1 MIFKFAFRNVIRLPW
16 RTLLYFFIIFFVVL
30 AMTASIFVYRACL
43 GAEKAL
49 DEDYIFVASLIPKEQ
64 NSLTVEQVMLC
75 LHSTDV
81 SAYNVSMSEANM
93 MIPGGESMTK
103 APSAVEKGKKVDL
116 WMENHGCDIIAVE
129 NLPLVYGFFSGECT
143 MRDGQGFTNDGYA
156 GNAAEIVIPWWLAD
170 DHRLSVGDTI
180 LRRYENRG
188 KYVFA
193 PCEIVGIYETA
204 NKDAKQ
210 ENYPAYIPLAIAEFD
225 LQMALSGTIITKDTI
240 HIDRADFVLES
251 RDEFNDFVNA
261 AIAGGIDQKK
271 SDFVFNNSI
280 YDVLSSELDNISMIV
295 LFVMGTMLLVG
306 MAIFI
311 FFTIYL
317 YTSREKEKELLKAL
331 GMPNHKVH
339 FMMLAEHGAIFIL
352 ALLLGVFG
360 GRTSADGVCSYVND
374 TVLKRASASEELRL
388 LESSADFDMTMPL
401 ERNMRIE
408 ISPSETKVSTINAT
422 FNMKN
427 TVGEDEI
434 GISAH
439 SFYVLGTGLGG
450 LDGIWDREWL
460 PVDLI
465 GLTNMDHIPT
475 SIPYEEIQNLPKY
488 HEGYLYAFVSENS
501 PYLPAPEKGET
512 ILFLTSRAKDSF
524 VILQDQVL
532 ADTSAV
538 VSTYIKIIGTYE
550 ENPYYSENDILILM
564 DDFHSVYREMSI
576 LEDIP
581 GDEAIMRFERIH
593 TVLKK
598 ED

>member
-43 GAEKAL
+43 GAGKVL

-103 APSAVEKGKKVDL
+103 APSAVEKGEKVDL
-116 WMENHGCDIIAVE
+116 WIEKPGCDIIAVE
-129 NLPLVYGFFSGECT
+129 NLPLVYEFFSGECT
-143 MRDGQGFTNDGYA
+143 MRDGQGFTDDGYA
-156 GNAAEIVIPWWLAD
+156 GNMAEIIVPWWLAD
-170 DHRLSVGDTI
+170 DHGLSVGEVI
-180 LRRYENRG
+180 MRRYENHG
-188 KYVFA
+188 NYVFA

-204 NKDAKQ
+204 NKEAEREK
-210 ENYPAYIPLAIAEFD
+210 YPAYIPLAIAEFD

-240 HIDRADFVLES
+240 HIDRADFVLS
-251 RDEFNDFVNA
+251 GRDAFDDFVNA
-261 AIAGGIDQKK
+261 AIAGGIDQNK

-295 LFVMGTMLLVG
+295 LFVMGTVLLVG
-306 MAIFI
+306 TAIFI

-331 GMPNHKVH
+331 GMPKYKVH
-339 FMMLAEHGAIFIL
+339 LMMLAEHGAIFVL

-360 GRTSADGVCSYVND
+360 GRASADGVCSYVND
-374 TVLKRASASEELRL
+374 TVLQRASASEELRL
-388 LESSADFDMTMPL
+388 LESSADFDITMPL

-408 ISPSETKVSTINAT
+408 ISPNETKVSAIDAA
-422 FNMKN
+422 FNMKK
-427 TVGEDEI
+427 TVGNEEI
-434 GISAH
+434 GVSEH
-439 SFYVLGTGLGG
+439 TFYVLGTGLGG
-450 LDGIWDREWL
+450 LNGRWDREWL
-460 PVDLI
+460 SVDLI
-465 GLTNMDHIPT
+465 GLTTMDHIPT
-475 SIPYEEIQNLPKY
+475 SIPYEEIKNLPKY
-488 HEGYLYAFVSENS
+488 HERYLYAFVSENS
-501 PYLPAPEKGET
+501 PYLPDPEKGET

-524 VILQDQVL
+524 VLLQDQVL

-538 VSTYIKIIGTYE
+538 VSTYIKIIGTYG
-550 ENPYYSENDILILM
+550 ENPYYSGDDILIFM
-564 DDFHSVYREMSI
+564 DDFHTIYREMSI

-581 GDEAIMRFERIH
+581 GDETIMRFERIH
-593 TVLKK
+593 TVIKK
-598 ED
+598 EE